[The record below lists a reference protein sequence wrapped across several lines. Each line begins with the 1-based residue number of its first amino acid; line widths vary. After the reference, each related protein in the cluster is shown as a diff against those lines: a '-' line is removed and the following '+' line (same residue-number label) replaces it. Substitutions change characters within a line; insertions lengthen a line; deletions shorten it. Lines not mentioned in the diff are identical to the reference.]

1 MFCAR
6 GIVVASTG
14 LLSCTSVK
22 RSVASFDDAP
32 RGGLAPAL
40 THYPLQ
46 SRVEEIS
53 DDIPC
58 RIKFLSCCIVDM
70 VAVSRQSACALGKD
84 EVFGVSLG
92 LLYPVKLHASRDTQ
106 MDADQVSARCGGCD
120 AIRIKRSSSLSQ
132 RGKNMSCCC
141 CRREIGRDGCGG
153 VWQKT
158 SQSIRTR
165 EGKSV
170 ERGR

>member
-1 MFCAR
+1 MVVRWGVVVFCAR

-14 LLSCTSVK
+14 LLSCASVR

-32 RGGLAPAL
+32 REGGRGGLAPAL
-40 THYPLQ
+40 THYPFQ

-92 LLYPVKLHASRDTQ
+92 LLYPVKLHASRDTHRWTLIKCRFG
-106 MDADQVSARCGGCD
+106 AGG
-120 AIRIKRSSSLSQ
+120 AMRYESNGLRLS
-132 RGKNMSCCC
+132 RKEVKM
-141 CRREIGRDGCGG
+141 
-153 VWQKT
+153 
-158 SQSIRTR
+158 
-165 EGKSV
+165 
-170 ERGR
+170 